1 MEELEKLYNVLT
13 RDGFYTKSFE
23 EFQEQSEDPEYQD
36 KVYQVV
42 SREGL
47 FTKSKDEFV
56 NKYFVKKK
64 DGSLPTGGEE
74 VMVSDTTVV
83 EEPGSSEPSAPEAE
97 VDFGPT
103 EEQQDIEIQQ
113 IQEVPNRT
121 FADRIDQDP
130 FAGQTVDFSYD
141 DSEVSTSTGE
151 QATAIERTFGKN
163 EFTDFFGDIYRAG
176 AQGQAQ
182 GATVDESLELMMK
195 GGSASEEDV
204 MEFIQSYRAMQQS
217 GPSDEMNSFN
227 KIYQGNGGG
236 ILGFIKGVYKNPT
249 VIPQLFTSSVS
260 AMVNPTVLGAAA
272 AGGAAGTL
280 AGGPIGTIGG
290 AMFAAGT
297 TLEAALTFGELLE
310 GALEGKPMTDEN
322 IRAVLEDSDKMR
334 TIRAKAMGRGLAIG
348 VIDGISGGLASKLTT
363 SVAKATAKA
372 GKTTSRLTAATAG
385 GGVEVVGGSTGEVA
399 GRLVAGQE
407 MDIAEIGFEGI
418 AGTATAPI
426 TVGYGLYKAAKNP
439 PKYEVNGA
447 PATRA
452 DIIDV
457 LDSNDPEAI
466 AGVNATIENDPEL
479 KNRLAKAKK
488 DIADNAIIKRN
499 LEEAGVAN
507 QNDIDEMT
515 ALEEEAEKLKGNNT
529 RAGKRR
535 LAEINQR
542 IDEILDKP
550 SVEQE
555 IDKSV
560 EVADQE
566 VLDRIKELK
575 GEDSVYTQEEFD
587 NTKELLIKEKQD
599 AIQEPSTTE
608 VDVQESTEDSSQVGE
623 GDTEVTT
630 TQESQEV
637 TEGRPDQTTQEE
649 VTQESQDLETLIN
662 DSPVE
667 VTSQETT
674 EVTEDSPAPQ
684 REVNDNLN
692 VVDQK
697 KTDTYYKSERFN
709 KENPNTNQQQHE
721 SMLMD
726 RANKAVKAIQ
736 KILPNTK
743 VILHRSED
751 SYSQYID
758 TPSRGA
764 FEPNTNTIHINMPKA
779 TGKTIAHEVLHA
791 VLKQKLGAEVN
802 IQNAS
807 KNMVASVR
815 KAIAKSKKLTPE
827 QIAEFDTYADQFDS
841 DVKNE
846 EYLTNVVGF
855 LAENY
860 TKLDA
865 PEKSAVKEFVQKI
878 ADFVNEKFGTDI
890 NVADFTQS
898 DRDVVDLLNAV
909 AEKTTEGTEIAES
922 DVQALDTFEGGKFV
936 KNPSDALK
944 TERLGNFEIT
954 YTQQDK
960 IEDYLKDGRITQPK
974 DLSSLEGMMTTITSP
989 DDMMAGELKYK
1000 GKVIFEGEGGVF
1012 FVTKFG
1018 EVWASGKEGTA
1029 NTIKNSLNK
1038 QIKSGQKKA
1047 YLTLTKGSDAKL
1059 VSSASGVNSTLE
1071 VLNLMLD
1078 NGIISPS
1085 VFRNSAIEAIKKE
1098 RDAVIKKEKAKAKK
1112 DKVKYVPKE
1121 DKPISLRSSA
1131 KDLKSDIKKFFTDPT
1146 TSTFE
1151 TRGNIVKDMVSS
1163 IIKNQDASSKK
1174 AINEF
1179 IGGDPSRKVGV
1190 GETVLKGG
1198 KKGQQSFVNLMAKLV
1213 AEKLTKGLSVG
1224 DVYAVIEVDGEVE
1237 VKESS
1242 HPSYPFHVVQKNGK
1256 PPVLILPQN
1265 REAGKDAF
1273 KPIYGT
1279 DEKTGEKLN
1288 NPYKVGNVSVMDG
1301 VFEKQTK
1308 KEKAPAKTEAFTK
1321 DDTVTFKVEKQRL
1334 YGQTDKAYTFKT
1346 RGFGGKYVTVPKS
1359 QTKIREG
1366 ESVLGA
1372 MGQDIGESGKRI
1384 EVNVPAWLFKR
1395 NPNLKDIRGFEVVE
1409 DKSKKPTPK
1418 TEAFTPEKQYKDI
1431 GMTEEQVQEWKM
1443 ENRLNIKMPHPQAAV
1458 DAAKNYADGNISL
1471 DEYNA
1476 IIKDVM
1482 PIKPY
1487 TEVPKVPTLKE
1498 IVMSLRK
1505 NKLRKGVVGLNLTIP
1520 DGTMIESR
1528 LDIPAYMDFGVYID
1542 TLHNGEKKE
1551 MFGAKPKAPV
1561 GYGQV
1566 AVLNDVSFDSNPR
1579 MALKVAQGKQAK
1591 SPFAVMKGAYQNEST
1606 KSVTDRA
1613 KEAIN
1618 SDEWTQVGFNPYR
1631 HAYFYDKAN
1640 SKPVESAE
1648 QIIQVGPLVL
1658 AKGIKYGKPLEYVEK
1673 NGSPVKFEKITD
1685 DTTNDP
1691 MAEATERSEQ
1701 KAIMKDATPE
1711 DVVKIGRDNNFS
1723 DAAIQDYLVRVKKM
1737 KVKDAKELLSLNAD
1751 LFSKMPPSFGNMKGG
1766 AKAGLNFF
1774 KKVNSFMESLKKRN
1788 KKSKDPLTKAEMM
1801 DQTIEYME
1809 TQPEYQAEG
1818 TSTTV
1823 ESDQQKQMVMDLQKA
1838 LQVNPTKN
1846 MNTRIRKM
1854 RSDIRER
1861 SRGKRDLQKT
1871 KAQLRNFMRQALPK
1885 DVYTKSDVMSMVRK
1899 ITNATEKN
1907 IMNLMDEVFDFV
1919 TERQVKSL
1927 TSKIDSILNGTYEIV
1942 QSGRRKGTKI
1952 DSDTRE
1958 RLEAIRDAVSDDA
1971 MVADDI
1977 IDSNIKLNKE
1987 FNELSQKDIQTDAD
2001 RSRMADILTIMAI
2014 NNSKLM
2020 DNTDINKVESLSRAE
2035 SILSGIIGEGRQ
2047 TLKDQMAKDHKR
2059 YIKEFELL
2067 YEDVTGKKVDMSTE
2081 ESVAQMKKDARI
2093 LKARAKKVELMK
2105 RIPKVM
2111 RRIMLGIK
2119 GFINAAESING
2130 LMDKIS
2136 TLPGDLVG
2144 GRAKRLVYDKINES
2158 TTIYKRRIMEKQ
2170 TAVINKVKEIY
2181 GTKKD
2186 KFGRPA
2192 WVTKS
2197 KKNAMP
2203 MDTGLVNKEGEKI
2216 ILSPNQIGY
2225 LYMQYQDPAN
2235 IPSFANEDNV
2245 DFGPDHANI
2254 MKKLVDLV
2262 DPEVI
2267 ELTEWQQN
2275 EFFPSLYEHYNDSY
2289 KKIYRTNLPW
2299 NKHYGGRI
2307 YREGFV
2313 PEPLDLLGDKSKLNN
2328 QVGAASTKVR
2338 QKNSNPIQPMDMMD
2352 SLQTYL
2358 TDMEWFAAY
2367 GPNIRDI
2374 NKLFGNPIM
2383 RRAITDI
2390 HGESVMNL
2398 IDTAIKKVAARGI
2411 QSSSKNYFINLINNV
2426 FITSRLGLNPTV
2438 MLKQLT
2444 SIPTYANDIGIT
2456 NYLKYSF
2463 KNIGSLIDTFNEI
2476 NDNSV
2481 YMKYRNFKDVREV
2494 IESYSD
2500 TQMQSFVPK
2509 RTKNFFIDAM
2519 MYFTKFGDRAA
2530 IFIGGM
2536 PNYAYYKD
2544 QALKKGMSE
2553 QDAIKEAIKKFEN
2566 DTKNTQQSSD
2576 LQDKDYYQTSDP
2588 ITRSFNMFMTTQK
2601 QYLRKEISAARNLY
2615 RKIKAMDRKAGKGT
2629 VGQNIRQFIMFHF
2642 AMPMLFQ
2649 YVAMGL
2655 PGILRDRREGDE
2667 EDLARAAVIGN
2678 LNAFFLVGELF
2689 NTAGDLFT
2697 GKPWAASPKSIALL
2711 ETAGTLAG
2719 LYERIQKT
2727 KNPEKRAELS
2737 NKLFLE
2743 AVSLSGVPAANIN
2756 KLSKNYQKLIDGG
2769 EDPGT
2774 AILRLFNF
2782 SDYVIEGPRGKVKRP
2797 TSSDKVDFGGADFD
2811 GGMFDDNV
2819 EF

>member
-1 MEELEKLYNVLT
+1 MNEEAIKDGYDYFVSTGYNGSIEDYKELINTNPEALT
-13 RDGFYTKSFE
+13 DTYKHFVETGYNG
-23 EFQEQSEDPEYQD
+23 SEDD
-36 KVYQVV
+36 F
-42 SREGL
+42 SLLMG
-47 FTKSKDEFV
+47 
-56 NKYFVKKK
+56 VKKK

-74 VMVSDTTVV
+74 VMVSDTQVQM
-83 EEPGSSEPSAPEAE
+83 EEPGSSDVSDQEQQAEFAPI
-97 VDFGPT
+97 D
-103 EEQQDIEIQQ
+103 EQQDIKVQQ

-121 FADRIDQDP
+121 FADQI
-130 FAGQTVDFSYD
+130 SYD
-141 DSEVSTSTGE
+141 DISYDTEALPFGEGE

-176 AQGQAQ
+176 VQGQAQ
-182 GATVDESLELMMK
+182 GGTVDESLELMMK
-195 GGSASEEDV
+195 GGDASEEDV
-204 MEFIQSYRAMQQS
+204 MDFIQAYKRMQQS

-227 KIYQGNGGG
+227 KIYQDNGGG
-236 ILGFIKGVYKNPT
+236 VLGFIKGVAANPT
-249 VIPQLFTSSVS
+249 VVPQLFTSSVS
-260 AMVNPTVLGAAA
+260 AMINPTVLGAAA
-272 AGGAAGTL
+272 VGAAGGTL
-280 AGGPIGTIGG
+280 AAGPIGTIGG

-297 TLEAALTFGELLE
+297 TLESALTFGELLE
-310 GALEGKPMTDEN
+310 EALEGKPMTDEN
-322 IRAVLEDSDKMR
+322 IRAVLEDPDKMR
-334 TIRAKAMGRGLAIG
+334 TIRAKSMGRGLAIG
-348 VIDGISGGLASKLTT
+348 VIDGISGGLASKVTAN
-363 SVAKATAKA
+363 VAKATAKA
-372 GKTTSRLTAATAG
+372 GKTASRFAGAGAG
-385 GGVEVVGGSTGEVA
+385 GTVEVVGGSTGEVA

-407 MDIAEIGFEGI
+407 METAEVLFEGFVG
-418 AGTATAPI
+418 AGSAPI
-426 TVGYGLYKAAKNP
+426 TVAYGLYDAAKNP
-439 PKYEVNGA
+439 GKYEVNGA
-447 PATRA
+447 PAKRS
-452 DIIDV
+452 DIIEV

-466 AGVNATIENDPEL
+466 AGVELSIENDPEL
-479 KNRLAKAKK
+479 KARAEKAKN
-488 DIADNAIIKRN
+488 DVR
-499 LEEAGVAN
+499 EEAQIKQKIQEAGITDQA
-507 QNDIDEMT
+507 QIDELT
-515 ALEEEAEKLKGNNT
+515 ALEKERKAVANNDT
-529 RAGKRR
+529 KAGQKRKQ
-535 LAEINQR
+535 EIDKR
-542 IDEILDKP
+542 IDEILDQP
-550 SVEQE
+550 AVEQE
-555 IDKSV
+555 IDQSV
-560 EVADQE
+560 
-566 VLDRIKELK
+566 
-575 GEDSVYTQEEFD
+575 TQEEQ
-587 NTKELLIKEKQD
+587 TIEKQEED
-599 AIQEPSTTE
+599 ASTQQSTVEETVPVESETTE
-608 VDVQESTEDSSQVGE
+608 EVVEGVSDQVQRPARE
-623 GDTEVTT
+623 GDTQTEGVESTQEEEKIVDGKVGDRFESNRGTEVIVKKTKNLTITESQTETVDPADQRNFGLKKTTKIYEQIYGDRMNGTEPVPKLNTYQNESVVTGRKT
-630 TQESQEV
+630 TQEQI
-637 TEGRPDQTTQEE
+637 
-649 VTQESQDLETLIN
+649 QESQDLEALIN
-662 DSPVE
+662 ESPVE

-674 EVTEDSPAPQ
+674 EVTEESPAPQ

-692 VVDQK
+692 VVDQE
-697 KTDTYYKSERFN
+697 KTDSYYKSERFN
-709 KENPNTNQQQHE
+709 TENPNSNQQQHE

-743 VILHRSED
+743 VVLHRSED

-764 FEPNTNTIHINMPKA
+764 FDSNTNTIHINMPKA

-827 QIAEFDTYADQFDS
+827 QIAEFDTYANQFDS

-909 AEKTTEGTEIAES
+909 AEKTTKGTEISET
-922 DVQALDTFEGGKFV
+922 DLQALEAGGSI
-936 KNPSDALK
+936 NIGLPSEIKSTDKTK
-944 TERLGNFEIT
+944 TELVFKAKAPELSFVTDKDKIDIT
-954 YTQQDK
+954 SLIKDIQDK
-960 IEDYLKDGRITQPK
+960 KQKVWFWTADQLGRGDYADLVINDKHYLDAGPSYALDPSNKKDG
-974 DLSSLEGMMTTITSP
+974 
-989 DDMMAGELKYK
+989 
-1000 GKVIFEGEGGVF
+1000 VI
-1012 FVTKFG
+1012 
-1018 EVWASGKEGTA
+1018 WASGMK
-1029 NTIKNSLNK
+1029 
-1038 QIKSGQKKA
+1038 KKA
-1047 YLTLTKGSDAKL
+1047 LENNIAKSDYVFLISGSPQRSKL
-1059 VSSASGVNSTLE
+1059 YNRRVSRLLQRRVEQVGDFKQFKQEIFDSKPVKAFRDILDKYDSFDDLINIDNSDRKKFL
-1071 VLNLMLD
+1071 L
-1078 NGIISPS
+1078 
-1085 VFRNSAIEAIKKE
+1085 AIEAESKKKNTPL
-1098 RDAVIKKEKAKAKK
+1098 KKTLEKFNAFL
-1112 DKVKYVPKE
+1112 DF
-1121 DKPISLRSSA
+1121 DSLRDGFY
-1131 KDLKSDIKKFFTDPT
+1131 KDNNFEMNDVMLVLKPT
-1146 TSTFE
+1146 E
-1151 TRGNIVKDMVSS
+1151 
-1163 IIKNQDASSKK
+1163 
-1174 AINEF
+1174 
-1179 IGGDPSRKVGV
+1179 IGGRSKHSTYEFDIMGEVVGV
-1190 GETVLKGG
+1190 PD
-1198 KKGQQSFVNLMAKLV
+1198 KKINAADIMTGA
-1213 AEKLTKGLSVG
+1213 AREKLK
-1224 DVYAVIEVDGEVE
+1224 DVTRREQQAQVIAPYGSGVREV
-1237 VKESS
+1237 
-1242 HPSYPFHVVQKNGK
+1242 Q
-1256 PPVLILPQN
+1256 
-1265 REAGKDAF
+1265 
-1273 KPIYGT
+1273 
-1279 DEKTGEKLN
+1279 
-1288 NPYKVGNVSVMDG
+1288 
-1301 VFEKQTK
+1301 
-1308 KEKAPAKTEAFTK
+1308 APTKTEAFTT
-1321 DDTVTFKVEKQRL
+1321 DGSVTFKVQKKRIFKE
-1334 YGQTDKAYTFKT
+1334 TPKAYTFLT
-1346 RGFGGKYVTVPKS
+1346 SGYGGKFINLPKS
-1359 QTKIREG
+1359 QIKVRDTEKK
-1366 ESVLGA
+1366 LGA
-1372 MGQDIGESGKRI
+1372 MGQDIGESGLMV
-1384 EVNVPAWLFKR
+1384 EVNMPAWLYNR
-1395 NPNLKDIRGFEVVE
+1395 NPEVKEIRGFEIVE
-1409 DKSKKPTPK
+1409 DKTKKATPK
-1418 TEAFTPEKQYKDI
+1418 TESFTPEKQYKDI

-1443 ENRLNIKMPHPQAAV
+1443 ENRLNIKMPHPKAAV

-1520 DGTMIESR
+1520 DGTLIESR
-1528 LDIPAYMDFGVYID
+1528 LDIPAYMDFGIYID

-1551 MFGAKPKAPV
+1551 IFGAKPKAPV

-1566 AVLNDVSFDSNPR
+1566 AVLNNVSFDSNPR

-1658 AKGIKYGKPLEYVEK
+1658 AKGIKYGKPLEYIEK

-1691 MAEATERSEQ
+1691 MAESVQRSEQ
-1701 KAIMKDATPE
+1701 KALMKDATPE
-1711 DVVKIGRDNNFS
+1711 DVVKMGRDNNFS

-1774 KKVNSFMESLKKRN
+1774 KKMNSFMQSLQERN

-1809 TQPEYQAEG
+1809 AQPEYQAEG
-1818 TSTTV
+1818 TGKTIEST
-1823 ESDQQKQMVMDLQKA
+1823 QQKEMIMGLQKA

-1854 RSDIRER
+1854 RSDIMER
-1861 SRGKRDLQKT
+1861 RRGAKTLQDVKRK
-1871 KAQLRNFMRQALPK
+1871 LRNFMRQTLPK
-1885 DVYTKSDVMSMVRK
+1885 DVYTKSNVMEMVRK

-1907 IMNLMDEVFDFV
+1907 VDNLMDEVFDFV
-1919 TERQVKSL
+1919 TERQVEAL
-1927 TSKIDSILNGTYEIV
+1927 QSKIDSILNGTYEIV
-1942 QSGRRKGTKI
+1942 QAGRRKGTKI

-2001 RSRMADILTIMAI
+2001 RSRMSDILTIMAI

-2020 DNTDINKVESLSRAE
+2020 DNKDVNKVESLSRAE

-2093 LKARAKKVELMK
+2093 LKARAKRVEIMK
-2105 RIPKVM
+2105 RIPKAA
-2111 RRIMLGIK
+2111 RKIMLAVRGYLN
-2119 GFINAAESING
+2119 GAESING

-2136 TLPGDLVG
+2136 SLPGEIFG
-2144 GRAKRLVYDKINES
+2144 GRARRLVYEKINES

-2170 TAVINKVKEIY
+2170 TAVIDKVKEVY
-2181 GTKKD
+2181 GTKRD

-2192 WVTKS
+2192 WATKS
-2197 KKNAMP
+2197 KKNATP
-2203 MDTGLVNKEGEKI
+2203 VDTGLINKDGEKI

-2267 ELTEWQQN
+2267 ELLEWQQN

-2307 YREGFV
+2307 YREGYV
-2313 PEPLDLLGDKSKLNN
+2313 PEPLDLLGDKVQLNT
-2328 QVGAASTKVR
+2328 QVGAPSTKVR

-2352 SLQTYL
+2352 ALQTYL

-2374 NKLFGNPIM
+2374 NKLFGNPMM

-2390 HGESVMNL
+2390 HGESTMIL

-2411 QSSSKNYFINLINNV
+2411 QSSSRNFIINAINNV
-2426 FITSRLGLNPTV
+2426 FILSRLGINPTV

-2444 SIPTYANDIGIT
+2444 SIPTYANDIGIR

-2463 KNIGSLIDTFNEI
+2463 KNIGSMMDTYKEI
-2476 NDNSV
+2476 RDNSV
-2481 YMKYRNFKDVREV
+2481 YMQYRNFKDVREV
-2494 IESYSD
+2494 IESYSEK
-2500 TQMQSFVPK
+2500 QMQSFVPQ
-2509 RTKNFFIDAM
+2509 RTKNWFVNAM

-2544 QALKKGMSE
+2544 QALKKGKSE
-2553 QDAIKEAIKKFEN
+2553 KEAIEYAIKRFED

-2576 LQDKDYYQTSDP
+2576 LQDKDFYQTSDP
-2588 ITRSFNMFMTTQK
+2588 ITRSFNMFLTTPK
-2601 QYLRKEISAARNLY
+2601 QYFRKELSSIRNLY
-2615 RKIKAMDRKAGKGT
+2615 RKIKSMDRKAGKGT
-2629 VGQNIRQFIMFHF
+2629 IGQNLRQFAMFHI
-2642 AMPMLFQ
+2642 AMPVLFQ
-2649 YVAMGL
+2649 YVALGL
-2655 PGILRDRREGDE
+2655 PGILRERREEDN
-2667 EDLARAAVIGN
+2667 EDLARAAIIGN
-2678 LNAFFLVGELF
+2678 LNSLFVIGDLF

-2711 ETAGTLAG
+2711 EVTANLAD
-2719 LYERIQKT
+2719 LSIQIQKT
-2727 KNPEKRAELS
+2727 KNPKTKAELS
-2737 NKLFLE
+2737 EKLFLE
-2743 AVSLSGVPAANIN
+2743 AVSLSGIPAANIN

-2782 SDYVIEGPRGKVKRP
+2782 SDYVIEGPGKK
-2797 TSSDKVDFGGADFD
+2797 TKVPAGGFNYDD
-2811 GGMFDDNV
+2811 IMYDNENTYDDNITY
-2819 EF
+2819 